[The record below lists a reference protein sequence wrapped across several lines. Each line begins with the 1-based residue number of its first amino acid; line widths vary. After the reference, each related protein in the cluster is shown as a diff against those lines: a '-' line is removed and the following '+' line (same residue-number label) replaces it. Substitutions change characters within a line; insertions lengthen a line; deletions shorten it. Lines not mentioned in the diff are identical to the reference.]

1 MTMAVPSR
9 RSGALVRLADELLA
23 GDRML
28 ARYGLLL
35 LGLFPVALML
45 QFIDPRLL
53 ASGVAPWVK
62 PAKFLLSLGLF
73 ALTTAWITG
82 FVEPGYRDTPLLR
95 ANRRTIVAAA
105 TLELAYIVFQ
115 AALGQE
121 SHFNRGTPVHAALYA
136 LMGIGATV
144 LVAAMLPIAVQLIR
158 HPVATLRP
166 SFRFALVAGLV
177 LTFLLGGGLGLYMG
191 AQTSHAVG
199 TEAHALPLF
208 GWNRTGGD
216 LRVAHFLGIHSQ
228 QAIPLLGLS
237 IRTLDDRNGWVL
249 LIAGTFLYAAL
260 TLATFA
266 QAISGLPILGL

>member
-1 MTMAVPSR
+1 MTMALFSR
-9 RSGALVRLADELLA
+9 PSGAFVRLGDELLA

-35 LGLFPVALML
+35 LGLFPVALLL
-45 QFIDPRLL
+45 QFVDPRLL
-53 ASGVAPWVK
+53 ASGVDPWIK

-82 FVEPGYRDTPLLR
+82 FVDAGYREKPLLR
-95 ANRRTIVAAA
+95 TNRRVIVAAA
-105 TLELAYIVFQ
+105 TFEMTYIAVQ

-121 SHFNRGTPVHAALYA
+121 SHFNRGTPIHAALYA

-144 LVAAMLPIAVQLIR
+144 LVAAMLPIAIQLVR

-166 SFRFALVAGLV
+166 PMRFALVTGLV

-199 TEAHALPLF
+199 TEALGLPLF
-208 GWNRTGGD
+208 GWNRAGGD

-228 QAIPLLGLS
+228 QAIPLFGLS
-237 IRTLDDRNGWVL
+237 VHRLDERRGWAL
-249 LIAGTFLYAAL
+249 LIAGTLLYCVL

-266 QAISGLPILGL
+266 QAISGIPLLGL

>member
-1 MTMAVPSR
+1 MALLSH
-9 RSGALVRLADELLA
+9 RSGALVRLADELFA

-35 LGLFPVALML
+35 LGLFPVALLL
-45 QFIDPRLL
+45 QAIDPRLL
-53 ASGVAPWVK
+53 SSGVDPWIK

-82 FVEPGYRDTPLLR
+82 FVDVGYREKPLLR
-95 ANRRTIVAAA
+95 ANRRVIVAAA
-105 TLELAYIVFQ
+105 TFEMAYIAVQ

-121 SHFNRGTPVHAALYA
+121 SHFNRGTPLHAALYA

-144 LVAAMLPIAVQLIR
+144 LVAAMLPIAIQLVR

-166 SFRFALVAGLV
+166 PIRFALVAGLV

-199 TEAHALPLF
+199 TEAHGLPLF

-216 LRVAHFLGIHSQ
+216 LRVAHFLGIHAQ

-237 IRTLDDRNGWVL
+237 VHGLDERRGWAL
-249 LIAGTFLYAAL
+249 LIAGTLLYCFL

-266 QAISGLPILGL
+266 QATSGIPLLGL